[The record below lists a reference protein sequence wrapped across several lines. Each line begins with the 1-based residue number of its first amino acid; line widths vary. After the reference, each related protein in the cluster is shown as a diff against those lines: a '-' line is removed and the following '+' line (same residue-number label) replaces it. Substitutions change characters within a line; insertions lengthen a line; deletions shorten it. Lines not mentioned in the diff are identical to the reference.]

1 MRFTTITRRGKGRCV
16 YDALSLHK
24 LEYLYFNT
32 DHHWTGLGAYYA
44 YTKFAEEAGFTPVA
58 QEDMEKK
65 SIPGLLGLLYD
76 ITQEPVLEQNP
87 DSVEYFII
95 PGNYECQVMYQ
106 GSDEWLETSMLAEY
120 AEGANAYGVF
130 LGGDNKLFK
139 IQNQDPTMKKARRSL
154 SLRNPLVM
162 LSFPFYPLITVR
174 SMSLICGIG
183 KEI

>member
-1 MRFTTITRRGKGRCV
+1 
-16 YDALSLHK
+16 
-24 LEYLYFNT
+24 
-32 DHHWTGLGAYYA
+32 
-44 YTKFAEEAGFTPVA
+44 
-58 QEDMEKK
+58 MEKK

-130 LGGDNKLFK
+130 LAGITNCLKFRTRIPAMKNGKK
-139 IQNQDPTMKKARRSL
+139 IAVLKESFGNAFVPVFIPSL
-154 SLRNPLVM
+154 Q
-162 LSFPFYPLITVR
+162 
-174 SMSLICGIG
+174 
-183 KEI
+183 

>member
-1 MRFTTITRRGKGRCV
+1 MDAVYNNYSAEVKGVDV

-106 GSDEWLETSMLAEY
+106 GSDEWLEPVCWRNTLR
-120 AEGANAYGVF
+120 GPTPTAYSWAG
-130 LGGDNKLFK
+130 
-139 IQNQDPTMKKARRSL
+139 
-154 SLRNPLVM
+154 
-162 LSFPFYPLITVR
+162 ITNCLKFR
-174 SMSLICGIG
+174 TRIPR
-183 KEI
+183 

>member
-1 MRFTTITRRGKGRCV
+1 MFMMLCPCTSWSTYILIRIITGP
-16 YDALSLHK
+16 A
-24 LEYLYFNT
+24 
-32 DHHWTGLGAYYA
+32 GAYYA

-95 PGNYECQVMYQ
+95 PGDYECQVMYQ

-130 LGGDNKLFK
+130 LGRG
-139 IQNQDPTMKKARRSL
+139 
-154 SLRNPLVM
+154 
-162 LSFPFYPLITVR
+162 
-174 SMSLICGIG
+174 
-183 KEI
+183 